1 MTPSRTRAVTMWEQL
16 TLWAVQFK
24 VPCTMTVQE
33 VIMAF
38 GGDKKSVITE
48 FVEQG
53 DGKWSKGQ
61 TIRYDSKEAE
71 DRIGVWGWGG
81 TRGSVTAPVW
91 VVVYP
96 TARG

>member
-1 MTPSRTRAVTMWEQL
+1 
-16 TLWAVQFK
+16 
-24 VPCTMTVQE
+24 VQE

-53 DGKWSKGQ
+53 DGKWFKGQ
-61 TIRYDSKEAE
+61 TISYDSPDAE
-71 DRIGVWGWGG
+71 ERIGVCGWGG
-81 TRGSVTAPVW
+81 KRGSMTAPVW

-96 TARG
+96 KARG